1 MRYSGFFLFGRAG
14 TGLCPVRSGGKD
26 SHMKSYSELKSLIS
40 CTTSRPSKALILE
53 QNPELVDEYMD
64 GTVHACVYINGW
76 VTYEDDNRR
85 TNFNLNWYTQLF
97 YDVDLMDG
105 EMVSDHIIP
114 EAEYDACDWIIPIT
128 VIGLNR
134 IEKHANRNYADTVT
148 PIDGN
153 QEYENEVILRQID
166 ARETAQ
172 KLAQIKEAMQTLT
185 DRQREVID
193 LYYGDEGVTDSDVA
207 RWLGLAR
214 TTVNQARLDAEKR
227 IRAYCMR
234 N

>member
-26 SHMKSYSELKSLIS
+26 SRMKTYSELKSLIF

-53 QNPELVDEYMD
+53 QNPALIDEYID

-114 EAEYDACDWIIPIT
+114 EAEYNACEWIIPIT

-134 IEKHANRNYADTVT
+134 IEKHANRNYADMITQ
-148 PIDGN
+148 IDGN
-153 QEYENEVILRQID
+153 EEYENVINLRQID
-166 ARETAQ
+166 ARETAK
-172 KLAQIKEAMQTLT
+172 KLAQIRQAMQTLT
-185 DRQREVID
+185 DRQREVIRLAD
-193 LYYGDEGVTDSDVA
+193 PHGDRA
-207 RWLGLAR
+207 RGAGLLKAGSR
-214 TTVNQARLDAEKR
+214 PRKGGFSPA
-227 IRAYCMR
+227 IRMLHD
-234 N
+234 

>member
-26 SHMKSYSELKSLIS
+26 SRMKTYSELKSLIS

-53 QNPELVDEYMD
+53 QNPALIDEYMD
-64 GTVHACVYINGW
+64 GNVHACVYINGW

-114 EAEYDACDWIIPIT
+114 EAEYNACDWIIPIT

-134 IEKHANRNYADTVT
+134 IEKHANRNYADMITQ
-148 PIDGN
+148 IDGN
-153 QEYENEVILRQID
+153 QEYENVINLRQID

-172 KLAQIKEAMQTLT
+172 KLAQIREAMQTLT
-185 DRQREVID
+185 DRQREVIE
-193 LYYGDEGVTDSDVA
+193 LYYGDEAVTETQVA
-207 RWLGLAR
+207 FWLGIDQR
-214 TTVNQARLDAEKR
+214 TVSDHRRKAEER
-227 IRAYCMR
+227 IREYCLG
-234 N
+234 